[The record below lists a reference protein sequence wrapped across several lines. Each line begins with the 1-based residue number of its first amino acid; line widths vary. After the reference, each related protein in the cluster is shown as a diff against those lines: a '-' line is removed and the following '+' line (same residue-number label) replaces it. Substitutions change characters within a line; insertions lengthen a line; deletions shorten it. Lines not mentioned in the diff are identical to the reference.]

1 MWYPQ
6 QWLKK
11 KKEESEVARVILEF
25 KHVFVIIGIVSFII
39 NILYLVP
46 TIYMLQIYDRV
57 LMSRNHDTL
66 LMLTIIAVFLYI
78 LMGFLEWVRSQ
89 LMIRLGNN
97 LDLKLS
103 GRIFQASFERA
114 LATSRSN
121 AGQAMSDLITVR
133 QFITGNGLFA
143 FFDAPW
149 LFIYLLVIY
158 WMHPAMGIFGTVA
171 AVILITIAVM
181 TELATR
187 KPIGEANKYSIQAN
201 SFVGANFRNAEVIE
215 AMGMLENVKH
225 HWFPKQEQMLAL
237 QSIAS
242 ERASVISAITKFLRM
257 SFQSLILG
265 LGALLAIDGK
275 ITPGMM
281 IGGSIL
287 MGRAL
292 APVDLAI
299 GTWKM
304 FVSARNAYN
313 RLTELLAIFPPRQ
326 KHMSLPPPKGHL
338 LVSNLVVVPPGAN
351 AQVLKGLNFEV
362 QPGEVVAVLG
372 PSAAGKSTLAR
383 SIVGVWKP
391 YVGHVRLDGADIHH
405 WNKEELGPFI
415 GYLPQDVELLDG
427 TIAENIARFGEV
439 DPLKVVE
446 AAKIAGVHEMILQ
459 FPQGYDTPVGEN
471 GSALSG
477 GQRQR
482 IALARAVYGLPNLI
496 VLDEPNSN
504 LDEAGETALVN
515 AIRILKELGKTVIV
529 ISHRPSILV
538 VVDKIMVIANGIIQV
553 YGPRE
558 QVLKALVA
566 HSQQQQQQQGKQPA
580 PAPQSQAASAQKPTV
595 KGA

>member
-1 MWYPQ
+1 MWHPNQ
-6 QWLKK
+6 LFRKRR
-11 KKEESEVARVILEF
+11 EEDEVVKVLWEF
-25 KHVFVIIGIVSFII
+25 RHVFVTIGIVSFII

-66 LMLTIIAVFLYI
+66 LMLTIIAVFLY
-78 LMGFLEWVRSQ
+78 LVMGFLEWVRSQ

-97 LDLKLS
+97 LDLKLN
-103 GRIFQASFERA
+103 GRIFQASFDRA
-114 LATSRSN
+114 LATSKSN
-121 AGQAMSDLITVR
+121 AGQAMNDLITVR
-133 QFITGNGLFA
+133 QFLTGNGLFA

-149 LFIYLLVIY
+149 LFIYLVVIF
-158 WMHPAMGIFGTVA
+158 WMHPAMGIFSTVA
-171 AVILITIAVM
+171 AVILIVIAVM
-181 TELATR
+181 TELASR
-187 KPIGEANKYSIQAN
+187 KPIAEANKYAIMAN
-201 SFVGANFRNAEVIE
+201 SFINANFRNAEVIE
-215 AMGMLENVKH
+215 AMGMLENVKR

-237 QSIAS
+237 QSVAS
-242 ERASVISAITKFLRM
+242 ERASAISSLTKFLRIT
-257 SFQSLILG
+257 FQSLILG

-299 GTWKM
+299 GTWRM

-313 RLTELLAIFPPRQ
+313 RLKEMLIMFPSRQ
-326 KHMSLPPPKGHL
+326 VRMSLPPPKGHL
-338 LVSNLVVVPPGAN
+338 IVSNLVVVPPGAS
-351 AQVLKGLNFEV
+351 AQVIKGVNFEIK
-362 QPGEVVAVLG
+362 PGEVVSIIG

-383 SIVGVWKP
+383 AIVGVWKP
-391 YVGHVRLDGADIHH
+391 YVGSVRLDGADIHH
-405 WNKEELGPFI
+405 WNREELGPFI

-427 TIAENIARFGEV
+427 TIAENIARFGEI
-439 DPLKVVE
+439 DPRKVVE

-459 FPQGYDTPVGEN
+459 FPNGYETQIGEG
-471 GSALSG
+471 GSVLSG

-515 AIRILKELGKTVIV
+515 AIRILKELRKTVVV
-529 ISHRPSILV
+529 ISHRPSVLV
-538 VVDKIMVIANGIIQV
+538 VVDKILVLVNGIVQL

-558 QVLKALVA
+558 EVLKVLVA
-566 HSQQQQQQQGKQPA
+566 NSQQQQAGQLRQQPQRPTA
-580 PAPQSQAASAQKPTV
+580 PAPSSTV

>member
-1 MWYPQ
+1 MWHPQ
-6 QWLKK
+6 QWLRKK
-11 KKEESEVARVILEF
+11 QEENEIAKVLWEF
-25 KHVFVIIGIVSFII
+25 RYIFLTIGVVSFVI

-66 LMLTIIAVFLYI
+66 LMLTIIAVFLY
-78 LMGFLEWVRSQ
+78 LVMGFLEWVRSQ

-97 LDLKLS
+97 LDLRLN
-103 GRIFQASFERA
+103 GRIFQASFEKA
-114 LATSRSN
+114 LVTSRSN
-121 AGQAMSDLITVR
+121 ASQAMSDLITVR
-133 QFITGNGLFA
+133 QFLTGNGLFA

-149 LFIYLLVIY
+149 LFIYLAVTFWI
-158 WMHPAMGIFGTVA
+158 HPVMGIFGSVA
-171 AVILITIAVM
+171 AIILIIIAVM
-181 TELATR
+181 TEIASR
-187 KPIGEANKYSIQAN
+187 KPIAEANKYAIMAN
-201 SFVGANFRNAEVIE
+201 SFISANFRNAEAIE
-215 AMGMLENVKH
+215 AMGMLENVKR

-242 ERASVISAITKFLRM
+242 ERASMISSITKFLRI

-281 IGGSIL
+281 IAGSIL

-292 APVDLAI
+292 SPVDLAI

-313 RLTELLAIFPPRQ
+313 RLKELLITFPSRQ
-326 KHMSLPPPKGHL
+326 TRFSLPPPKGHL
-338 LVSNLVVVPPGAN
+338 VVSNLIVVPPGST
-351 AQVLKGLNFEV
+351 AQILKGLTFEV
-362 QPGEVVAVLG
+362 KPGEVVAVIG

-383 SIVGVWKP
+383 AMVGVWKP
-391 YVGHVRLDGADIHH
+391 YVGTVRLDGADIHH
-405 WNKEELGPFI
+405 WNRDELGPFI

-439 DPLKVVE
+439 DSKKVVE
-446 AAKIAGVHEMILQ
+446 AARIAGVHEMILQ
-459 FPQGYDTPVGEN
+459 LPQGYETQVGEG
-471 GSALSG
+471 GSVLSG

-482 IALARAVYGLPNLI
+482 VALARAIYGMPSFI

-504 LDEAGETALVN
+504 LDEAGDAALVT
-515 AIRILKELGKTVIV
+515 AIKTMKELGKTIIV

-538 VVDKIMVIANGIIQV
+538 VVDKIMVLVNGVIQL

-558 QVLKALVA
+558 QVLKVLVSQ
-566 HSQQQQQQQGKQPA
+566 SQQQQP
-580 PAPQSQAASAQKPTV
+580 PQQKPAHQSSSQNTTAV
-595 KGA
+595 SRGV